1 MKLESLPSPIYMI
14 ACIDE
19 KNGIGR
25 NGNLLV
31 HIEED
36 MRLFKSLTMHQAVIM
51 GRNTMESLPLGNPL
65 KGRINIVLST
75 SMQGSPSN
83 IGEDSAIKRDNCVND
98 FLICRNIAEL
108 SLCMEKIAG
117 IYHKIEFWCIGGEMV
132 YRLLLPYTRE
142 IRLTR
147 ISGDYGADTFFP
159 EITQFKC
166 IEKNILSGISFERYI
181 RADV

>member
-1 MKLESLPSPIYMI
+1 
-14 ACIDE
+14 
-19 KNGIGR
+19 
-25 NGNLLV
+25 
-31 HIEED
+31 
-36 MRLFKSLTMHQAVIM
+36 
-51 GRNTMESLPLGNPL
+51 
-65 KGRINIVLST
+65 
-75 SMQGSPSN
+75 
-83 IGEDSAIKRDNCVND
+83 
-98 FLICRNIAEL
+98 
-108 SLCMEKIAG
+108 MEKIAG